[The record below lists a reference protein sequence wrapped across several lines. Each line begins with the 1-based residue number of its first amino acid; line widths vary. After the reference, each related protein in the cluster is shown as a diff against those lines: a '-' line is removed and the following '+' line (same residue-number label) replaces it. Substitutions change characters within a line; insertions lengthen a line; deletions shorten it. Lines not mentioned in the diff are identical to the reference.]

1 MRESDVHTRP
11 TMSDD
16 LVADPRPAAS
26 THPRL
31 IDTRTWLLE
40 RVDGRV
46 AAAVAL
52 AWFVLTQIIV
62 ALEPAAQFELPLIS
76 VVLTLSMY
84 SLLVMMAAGLVMRR
98 RWGLLAA
105 VASSL
110 LLTAEA
116 IACPL
121 TGHHHFGAWWYGQMA
136 CALALVGITVFALR
150 RDYSEFNAE

>member
-1 MRESDVHTRP
+1 MRESDIRIRP
-11 TMSDD
+11 ALPDD
-16 LVADPRPAAS
+16 LVAEPLPAQSPRP
-26 THPRL
+26 RL
-31 IDTRTWLLE
+31 TDTRTWLLE
-40 RVDGRV
+40 RIDGRV

-62 ALEPAAQFELPLIS
+62 ALEPASQFELPLIS

-84 SLLVMMAAGLVMRR
+84 SLLVSMAAGLVMRR

-105 VASSL
+105 VASSV
-110 LLTAEA
+110 LLTAES

-121 TGHHHFGAWWYGQMA
+121 TGHHHFGTWWYGQMA

-150 RDYSEFNAE
+150 RDYSEFNPE